1 MAMVGVCQ
9 RLSGYRSAMTAPVL
23 LCADGSHHSTAALAA
38 GVALLDPATPLV
50 VVTVM
55 AEPDPTL
62 VTGSGMAGGVMSP
75 EAFDELEVEASTDAT
90 DIASQTRSELNLP
103 NAEVKVLRGDPAS
116 AICMLAE
123 ELDAAAVVIGTRGHG
138 GLKRAVLGSV
148 SDHVVRNAPCTV
160 IVTGPKG
167 GAED

>member
-1 MAMVGVCQ
+1 M
-9 RLSGYRSAMTAPVL
+9 L

-50 VVTVM
+50 IVTVM

-75 EAFDELEVEASTDAT
+75 EAFDELEVEAGTDAT
-90 DIASQTRSELNLP
+90 AIATQAQRELNLP
-103 NAEVKVLRGDPAS
+103 SADIKVLRGDPAAS
-116 AICMLAE
+116 ICMLADE
-123 ELDAAAVVIGTRGHG
+123 VGAGAVVIGSRGHG

-148 SDHVVRNAPCTV
+148 SDHVVRNAPCSV

>member
-1 MAMVGVCQ
+1 M
-9 RLSGYRSAMTAPVL
+9 L

-38 GVALLDPATPLV
+38 GVALLDPATPLI

-75 EAFDELEVEASTDAT
+75 EAFDQLERDAGRDAT
-90 DIASQTRSELNLP
+90 DIASQTRAELGLDDR
-103 NAEVKVLRGDPAS
+103 ADARVLQGDPS
-116 AICMLAE
+116 TAICQLAT
-123 ELDAAAVVIGTRGHG
+123 ELDAAAVVIGSRGHG
-138 GLKRAVLGSV
+138 GIKRAVLGSV

-167 GAED
+167 GADD

>member
-1 MAMVGVCQ
+1 
-9 RLSGYRSAMTAPVL
+9 MTSPVL
-23 LCADGSHHSTAALAA
+23 LCADGSHHSTTALAA

-75 EAFDELEVEASTDAT
+75 EAFDQLEQDAGADAV
-90 DIASQTRSELNLP
+90 DIATQVRDELGLAGAETR
-103 NAEVKVLRGDPAS
+103 VLRGDPAS
-116 AICMLAE
+116 AICLLAE
-123 ELDAAAVVIGTRGHG
+123 ELGAAAVVIGTRGHG
-138 GLKRAVLGSV
+138 GIKRAVLGSV
-148 SDHVVRNAPCTV
+148 SDHVVRNAPCSV

>member
-1 MAMVGVCQ
+1 
-9 RLSGYRSAMTAPVL
+9 MTSPVL

-38 GVALLDPATPLV
+38 GVALLDPATPLI

-75 EAFDELEVEASTDAT
+75 EAFDQLEREAGQDAT
-90 DIASQTRSELNLP
+90 DVASQTRAELGLADR
-103 NAEVKVLRGDPAS
+103 AEARVLQGDPAT
-116 AICMLAE
+116 AICQLAT
-123 ELDAAAVVIGTRGHG
+123 ELDASAVVIGSRGHG
-138 GLKRAVLGSV
+138 GIKRAVLGSV

-160 IVTGPKG
+160 IVTGPKA